1 MTSLLRNTTQS
12 KNVDE
17 IPLVTQSAENLASCL
32 TSMLKAGARIA
43 SGDFGSSLQD
53 QVLIDGV
60 EKVLNNKVD
69 RDTMIS
75 YLDNQTRLI
84 EAFLTL
90 KLRVI
95 RNCSGFALMAFF
107 FI

>member
-12 KNVDE
+12 KNVDD
-17 IPLVTQSAENLASCL
+17 IPLVTQSAENVALCL
-32 TSMLKAGARIA
+32 NSILKAGARIA

-60 EKVLNNKVD
+60 GKVLKNQVD

-75 YLDNQTRLI
+75 YLNNQTRLI
-84 EAFLTL
+84 
-90 KLRVI
+90 
-95 RNCSGFALMAFF
+95 
-107 FI
+107 